1 MTLGGQVGMSS
12 KTISNKNVE
21 FTRVW
26 VDRRFPGNK
35 LFIFSPHMG
44 FDAQKQTFLE
54 ELLRPK
60 NYQHVCCLLKVY
72 LLQINREQHVG
83 LQHS

>member
-12 KTISNKNVE
+12 KQFPVKNVE
-21 FTRVW
+21 FTQVW
-26 VDRRFPGNK
+26 VDRRFPRNK

-83 LQHS
+83 LQHR